1 MFLYWENI
9 YFNAHFFGKHIS
21 GIFLHFIRKTYL
33 NYDVVLVELP
43 VEIRLG
49 SAAVVHDV
57 ELVPDEE
64 QNGFLV

>member
-1 MFLYWENI
+1 MRTFLGNI
-9 YFNAHFFGKHIS
+9 FLGF
-21 GIFLHFIRKTYL
+21 FLHFIRKTYL